1 MTFEEALEESYKL
14 DHQGEMLY
22 NALCRV
28 PERGIG
34 NRVLPPDVVRATP
47 EWRQAYAEVQAHNKK
62 LQAFDIFFA
71 NTFEKELAT
80 WALNK
85 LTRTARRAALTQ
97 INTQ

>member
-47 EWRQAYAEVQAHNKK
+47 EWRQAYAEAQAHNKK
-62 LQAFDIFFA
+62 TPSVRYLFCQYVR
-71 NTFEKELAT
+71 K
-80 WALNK
+80 
-85 LTRTARRAALTQ
+85 RAGHMGFK
-97 INTQ
+97 